1 MTPQEAQKL
10 LDAATPGPWGV
21 DSGVAG
27 AAVYSKVGVV
37 CDGTGVDDAPLI
49 AAAPDL
55 AETVAGLRYEYAVQV
70 KRGYWRYDS
79 LLGGWTTRPEY
90 AKWLLD
96 LDEVEGA
103 AEFWGKRYKTRV
115 MRRLVTDPEVAE

>member
-1 MTPQEAQKL
+1 MSNEKL
-10 LDAATPGPWGV
+10 ARGRAENTARLRRWAESVLAMP
-21 DSGVAG
+21 AG
-27 AAVYSKVGVV
+27 HHDEDVIA
-37 CDGTGVDDAPLI
+37 